1 MSRMDERYE
10 CQYSSRRFITP
21 AINKFKIVLDTNDAH
36 QDFQTVGGQY
46 NVTFNPADS
55 TITFDLIGEYP
66 WHDNCYV
73 VGSIMNVNGEKH
85 RWKNDEMAPIAHKG
99 NGIYEGEVVFFRD
112 SVENWYPNFTIF
124 SCRSNTGS
132 IEHSTA
138 TRSGWNEGRYGNDE
152 NKLIL
157 EDGVPMGD
165 LIRGSDRKWYM
176 NWDEENEEPTQKYLI
191 TFDMNHNTVVVN
203 GGSNGDVNA
212 DGDVTIADGVAVL
225 NAMAGQEVPGN
236 ADVNGDGEVTIADF
250 VAVLN
255 IMAGQ

>member
-1 MSRMDERYE
+1 
-10 CQYSSRRFITP
+10 
-21 AINKFKIVLDTNDAH
+21 
-36 QDFQTVGGQY
+36 
-46 NVTFNPADS
+46 
-55 TITFDLIGEYP
+55 
-66 WHDNCYV
+66 
-73 VGSIMNVNGEKH
+73 
-85 RWKNDEMAPIAHKG
+85 
-99 NGIYEGEVVFFRD
+99 
-112 SVENWYPNFTIF
+112 
-124 SCRSNTGS
+124 
-132 IEHSTA
+132 
-138 TRSGWNEGRYGNDE
+138 
-152 NKLIL
+152 
-157 EDGVPMGD
+157 MGD

-176 NWDEENEEPTQKYLI
+176 NWDEENEEPTQTYRI